1 MSTNEKTIELPFVN
15 TVIELRSDRARL
27 ARDANL
33 LFVGPIR
40 NFSAVLPKSSPSAVG
55 TAARLDVNISS
66 GHTSCVATGIGELF
80 SALFT
85 HLKLLF
91 TARTFCCKFSEAG

>member
-27 ARDANL
+27 ARDAYL

-40 NFSAVLPKSSPSAVG
+40 NFSAV
-55 TAARLDVNISS
+55 
-66 GHTSCVATGIGELF
+66 
-80 SALFT
+80 
-85 HLKLLF
+85 
-91 TARTFCCKFSEAG
+91 